1 MNKTR
6 SNEQNLYRITF
17 DIDETGEKGITGE
30 MSLRN
35 AQLLKSSKIYKN
47 PNILISQ
54 VSEENNK

>member
-17 DIDETGEKGITGE
+17 DIVETGERGITGE